1 MIIIIQNICSLVM
14 KLNDEVLVHQLTPDN
29 KIDSNI
35 VLKCR
40 GYLCFLCVSYVLF
53 MCFFCSLYGLL
64 CAITLL
70 FVIIYLYHIISLI
83 VCALYE
89 HFSRSE

>member
-1 MIIIIQNICSLVM
+1 M
-14 KLNDEVLVHQLTPDN
+14 HQLTPDN
-29 KIDSNI
+29 EIDLNI
-35 VLKCR
+35 VLKCH
-40 GYLCFLCVSYVLF
+40 GYLCFLCAFYVLF
-53 MCFFCSLYGLL
+53 MSFLCVFCTLYGLL

-70 FVIIYLYHIISLI
+70 FIIIYLYHIISLI

>member
-1 MIIIIQNICSLVM
+1 M
-14 KLNDEVLVHQLTPDN
+14 HQLTPDN
-29 KIDSNI
+29 KIDLNI
-35 VLKCR
+35 VLKCH
-40 GYLCFLCVSYVLF
+40 GYLCFLCAFYVLF
-53 MCFFCSLYGLL
+53 MCFLCAFYVFFCALYGLL

-70 FVIIYLYHIISLI
+70 FVIIYFYHIISLI